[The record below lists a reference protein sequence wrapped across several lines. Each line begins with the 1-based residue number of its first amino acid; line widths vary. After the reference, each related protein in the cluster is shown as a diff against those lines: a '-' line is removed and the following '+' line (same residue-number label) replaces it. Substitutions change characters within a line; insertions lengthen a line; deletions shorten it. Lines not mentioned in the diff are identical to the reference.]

1 MYSIEISQVTNT
13 ATAMAA
19 LLRQIA
25 IDIEN
30 GKTFGASPEWNLH
43 EQE

>member
-1 MYSIEISQVTNT
+1 MYNIEITQTTTTVTG
-13 ATAMAA
+13 MAA

-30 GKTFGASPEWNLH
+30 GKTVGICPDWNLH